1 MVSGF
6 LFEEGRTFERGR
18 VRKRHV
24 RETTRMCL
32 LCKGRKNLGKKQK
45 KKTLDRKRRRVA

>member
-18 VRKRHV
+18 VREKDMWEREGECIFSV
-24 RETTRMCL
+24 RVLASDTQPFSL
-32 LCKGRKNLGKKQK
+32 I
-45 KKTLDRKRRRVA
+45 